1 MEITRRKVVTNV
13 LWGFGEKICA
23 HLVSFIVS
31 IIIARILSPKDY
43 GTIALVLVFLDIL
56 QIFVDSG
63 LGNALIQKKDADDLD
78 FSTVFIFN
86 LIFCIVLYICIFY
99 LSPLISHFYNNVE
112 LTKIIRVLSVS
123 ILISGIK
130 NIQYSYVSKKLIF
143 KKFFFATIIGTI
155 IAAIVGIVMAFRGF
169 GVWALVAQQLTNNA
183 IDTIILWFT
192 VKWRPKFLFSVT
204 RLKKLYSYGWKIFL
218 TALINCIYNKLREML
233 IGKLYSPEDLAFY
246 NRGYSLSY
254 LIVSN
259 VDGSIS
265 NVMLPAMAD
274 VQDNLERIRK
284 IMVKLLEVTTYIL
297 VPCLIGVAAIAPNL
311 IKVLLTDKWINCVP
325 FLQVFCI
332 SFVFYPIYTANL
344 SAFKAVGKSD
354 VYLKMEIV
362 KKIIG
367 FSILMLSV
375 RFGPFIMA
383 ITFLIERFLE
393 VFIDSFPS
401 KKLLNFS
408 IIKQLK
414 IVRANYLISII
425 MGICVYFIGYFV
437 KINLICLVFLQIISG
452 ILIYIL
458 LSVIF
463 KNNTFNYLMNIV
475 KVKLG
480 WKNNV

>member
-23 HLVSFIVS
+23 QLVSFIVS
-31 IIIARILSPKDY
+31 IIIARILLPKDY
-43 GTIALVLVFLDIL
+43 GTIALVLIFLDIL

-86 LIFCIVLYICIFY
+86 LVFCIVLYICIFY
-99 LSPLISHFYNNVE
+99 LSPLISKFYNNIE
-112 LTKIIRVLSVS
+112 LTKIVRILSIS

-130 NIQYSYVSKKLIF
+130 NIQYSYVSKKFLF

-155 IAAIVGIVMAFRGF
+155 IAAIVGIVMAYRGY

-192 VKWRPKFLFSVT
+192 VKWRPKFLFSIT
-204 RLKKLYSYGWKIFL
+204 RLKNLYSYGWKIFL

-233 IGKLYSPEDLAFY
+233 IGKLYSSEDLAFY

-274 VQDNLERIRK
+274 VQDDLERIRK

-332 SFVFYPIYTANL
+332 SFIFYPIYTANL

-367 FSILMLSV
+367 FNILMLSV

-393 VFIDSFPS
+393 VFIDPFPS

>member
-1 MEITRRKVVTNV
+1 
-13 LWGFGEKICA
+13 
-23 HLVSFIVS
+23 
-31 IIIARILSPKDY
+31 
-43 GTIALVLVFLDIL
+43 
-56 QIFVDSG
+56 
-63 LGNALIQKKDADDLD
+63 
-78 FSTVFIFN
+78 
-86 LIFCIVLYICIFY
+86 
-99 LSPLISHFYNNVE
+99 
-112 LTKIIRVLSVS
+112 
-123 ILISGIK
+123 
-130 NIQYSYVSKKLIF
+130 
-143 KKFFFATIIGTI
+143 
-155 IAAIVGIVMAFRGF
+155 MAFRGF